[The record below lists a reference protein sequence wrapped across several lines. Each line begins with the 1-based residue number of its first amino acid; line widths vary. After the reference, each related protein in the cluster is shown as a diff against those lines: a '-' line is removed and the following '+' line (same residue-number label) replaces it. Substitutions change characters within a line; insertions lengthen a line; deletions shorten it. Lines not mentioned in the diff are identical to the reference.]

1 VVNHPNHA
9 PYLAYSLWNYFISTP
24 PPQLA
29 MQQMVNNYRQ
39 SGHELAPIVRVIV
52 RHPAFYANL
61 TAPDMVKP
69 PIVFVA
75 AGLRNTRRFIKSNS
89 WSWLLDNMGQVPF
102 YPPNVSGW
110 KQGPAFLNTNTAH
123 AYWQTT
129 GYLLYQ
135 TINDPGNQ
143 TPQAAVTAAVS
154 ALAHPWA
161 SSDTRAKLVTYATDY
176 ATRNGPLD
184 SHDHVERQTVIRA
197 MLMAGPDGLLH

>member
-1 VVNHPNHA
+1 
-9 PYLAYSLWNYFISTP
+9 
-24 PPQLA
+24 
-29 MQQMVNNYRQ
+29 
-39 SGHELAPIVRVIV
+39 
-52 RHPAFYANL
+52 
-61 TAPDMVKP
+61 
-69 PIVFVA
+69 VA

-135 TINDPGNQ
+135 TIGDPGSQ
-143 TPQAAVTAAVS
+143 TPQVAITAAIK
-154 ALAHPWA
+154 ALSHPWA
-161 SSDTRAKLVTYATDY
+161 SSDTRARLETYASDY
-176 ATRNGPLD
+176 ATRNGPTLD